1 MPTSRSPKA
10 RRHGSSRLLAAAL
23 AAAVTLAGATRVAA
37 TQTPTV
43 TNPPRTQELGI
54 DAGAVIGLGDQS
66 SVSIDVPAA
75 RARMGFFMTNAA
87 RWSLEPAVGLNYIK
101 VEGADAALFYN
112 LEAGALFHFRPGG
125 DLAGATRATA
135 AYLRP
140 FLGVV
145 GVTGDDGDSEVSA
158 GAGLGIKI
166 PWRAGLAWRLEG
178 NLGYG
183 FDNEAFRLGA
193 FAGISVFTRR
203 GS

>member
-1 MPTSRSPKA
+1 MPMS
-10 RRHGSSRLLAAAL
+10 RRHAGRGHASARPLVGAL
-23 AAAVTLAGATRVAA
+23 AAAMLLAGMPHAA
-37 TQTPTV
+37 AAQGPTV

-66 SVSIDVPAA
+66 SVSIALPAA
-75 RARMGFFMTNAA
+75 RARVGFFMTNAA

-101 VEGADAALFYN
+101 VEGGDGALFYN
-112 LEAGALFHFRPGG
+112 LEAGALYHFRPGG
-125 DLAGATRATA
+125 DLSGATRATA

-140 FLGVV
+140 FLGVS
-145 GVTGDDGDSEVSA
+145 GVTGDGGDSEVSA
-158 GAGLGIKI
+158 GAGLGVKI